1 LRATVEGELR
11 AGAADPNAR
20 RGWGCRPWALAVWWC
35 ASCCGELA
43 VTAGCNP
50 MYPGW
55 AAAVCVEL
63 AVTAG
68 CNPMYPGWAAA
79 VCVELAVAGGCIARR
94 HLAESS
100 CILASSKAVPFCAT
114 CGRAFC
120 RRESARCASTS
131 SNTCLRGG

>member
-1 LRATVEGELR
+1 MRATVEGELR

-35 ASCCGELA
+35 ASCCG
-43 VTAGCNP
+43 
-50 MYPGW
+50 
-55 AAAVCVEL
+55 EL